1 MRSMTGFG
9 RGEYKDDNVEIIIE
23 MKSINHRYKDLFIRI
38 PKQLSMLEE
47 NIRRY
52 LNDQIVRGRVELSLR
67 LNQYQVQ
74 DKSILVNHSLAQQYI
89 MCLQEIK
96 DEFPNVMG
104 DINLSLVT
112 RYPDIIS
119 SREENLDLEEIWGK
133 IEPALKEATDN
144 IIRSRDIEG
153 KSLKE
158 DFIKRLIYI
167 EDYLKLIN
175 EQAPNVTNE
184 YRKKIKERMKEY
196 ADSVELDENR
206 LLTEVAIFCDRI
218 NITEEIIRLKSH
230 IKRFSGILNENE
242 PIGRKLDFLIQEMN
256 REVNTIG
263 SKANDITISNHVV
276 DIKSELEKMREQIQN
291 IE

>member
-9 RGEYKDDNVEIIIE
+9 RGEYKDDNIEIIIE
-23 MKSINHRYKDLFIRI
+23 MKSINHRYKDLFIRL

-52 LNDQIVRGRVELSLR
+52 LNDQIVRGRVEVSLR

-74 DKSILVNHSLAQQYI
+74 DKSISVNNSLAQQYI
-89 MCLQEIK
+89 SCLQEIK
-96 DEFPNVMG
+96 DKFPNVAG
-104 DINLSLVT
+104 DISLSLVT

-119 SREENLDLEEIWGK
+119 SRDEDLDLDTIWKK
-133 IEPALKEATDN
+133 IEPALKEATNN
-144 IIRSRDIEG
+144 IIQSRDLEG

-158 DFIKRLIYI
+158 DFTKRLIYI
-167 EDYLKLIN
+167 EDYLKLIT
-175 EQAPNVTNE
+175 EQAPIVTIE
-184 YRKKIKERMKEY
+184 YRKKLQERMKEY

-218 NITEEIIRLKSH
+218 NITEEITRLESH
-230 IKRFSGILNENE
+230 IKRFNGILNETG
-242 PIGRKLDFLIQEMN
+242 PVGRKLDFLIQEMN